1 MNCPICLS
9 IIQNSCT
16 PSCCHH
22 FCYECLIKWVKN
34 NGNNCPICKQ
44 FVNEIKID
52 TEFDILQK
60 IILQNIKNYN
70 NIFDNNYHTNNNLII
85 LNKST
90 INKELVILPEDI
102 GSTSTDNKF
111 NDNDKIGITI
121 KNNNGPG
128 VKVIS
133 LKKDKLAYKQGVRVN
148 NIILFINNIPC
159 QNHKQ
164 SVDIINH
171 LILSGKKIKLTLL

>member
-1 MNCPICLS
+1 MNCPICFS
-9 IIQNSCT
+9 IIENSCV
-16 PSCCHH
+16 PSCSHH

-44 FVNEIKID
+44 FINEIKID

-70 NIFDNNYHTNNNLII
+70 NILDNNLHTNNI
-85 LNKST
+85 LNKLS
-90 INKELVILPEDI
+90 NHKELIILPEDI
-102 GSTSTDNKF
+102 GFTSIDTKY

-133 LKKDKLAYKQGVRVN
+133 LKKDKLAYKHGVRVN

-159 QNHKQ
+159 QNHQQ

>member
-9 IIQNSCT
+9 IIENSCV

-22 FCYECLIKWVKN
+22 FCYECLINWVKN
-34 NGNNCPICKQ
+34 KGTKCPICKQ
-44 FVNEIKID
+44 FINEIRID
-52 TEFDILQK
+52 TEFDNLQK
-60 IILQNIKNYN
+60 IILQNSNNYN
-70 NIFDNNYHTNNNLII
+70 INKSIYHKDNNLNI
-85 LNKST
+85 LNYS
-90 INKELVILPEDI
+90 NSQKELIILPEDI
-102 GSTSTDNKF
+102 GINPYTKSK
-111 NDNDKIGITI
+111 DNDEIGITI

-133 LKKDKLAYKQGVRVN
+133 LKKDKLAYKQGFRVN

-171 LILSGKKIKLTLL
+171 LILSGKKIKFILL